1 MVQFSDLQST
11 VPTTTSGQKI
21 PFLHSYAAYSD
32 YSSSG
37 IQQLKLKESLKNEY
51 NISPDCMS
59 NTSLINTV
67 LQNNAMDFLTKSRNV
82 NNNGISNGYTGTSSL
97 IPSIS
102 SYNSSNLTINSLNS
116 NSPGSQDEFA
126 RPKNRMPAYLNSDGT
141 IDIQAMKNTGRPTKN
156 INGKTYFADT
166 PNNEELPNTLFA
178 SPGHN
183 YAAMPKNPNGNNTDS
198 TISILPGNNSIIGQ
212 SIPSDIRSIINN
224 DLVNN
229 NGFTSLR
236 KTVLF
241 KNLLQSKTTTLS
253 GQNFVNSLNI
263 NSINGGYYLLPS
275 FS

>member
-1 MVQFSDLQST
+1 MVQFSDLQSS
-11 VPTTTSGQKI
+11 VPITTSGQKI
-21 PFLHSYAAYSD
+21 PFLHSYAAYPD
-32 YSSSG
+32 YTSSG

-67 LQNNAMDFLTKSRNV
+67 LQNNGMDFLAKSRNV
-82 NNNGISNGYTGTSSL
+82 NNSGISNGYTGTSSL
-97 IPSIS
+97 IPTIS
-102 SYNSSNLTINSLNS
+102 SYNSSNSILNSINS
-116 NSPGSQDEFA
+116 NSPGSQDAFA
-126 RPKNRMPAYLNSDGT
+126 KPKNRMPAYLNSDGT
-141 IDIQAMKNTGRPTKN
+141 IDIQAMKNTGRPTKS

-166 PNNEELPNTLFA
+166 PNNEELPDTLFA

-183 YAAMPKNPNGNNTDS
+183 YAAMPKNPNSNNTDS
-198 TISILPGNNSIIGQ
+198 TISILPGNNNIIGQ

-224 DLVNN
+224 DLANN
-229 NGFTSLR
+229 NGFASLR
-236 KTVLF
+236 KTVVF

-263 NSINGGYYLLPS
+263 NSINGLYHLLPS